1 MILGDAIW
9 DVMRVGE
16 EAVVGNLGVV
26 TGQEAL
32 DKVDCFGV
40 EAKAGKSLGEY
51 VMVNEVEEARDVEHE
66 GCGFQA
72 SVPGVVE
79 RQARVEWERPPNWVP
94 GTMLWLATS
103 NWIGGDFFKNFAG
116 AFHELYGSER

>member
-40 EAKAGKSLGEY
+40 EAKAGK
-51 VMVNEVEEARDVEHE
+51 
-66 GCGFQA
+66 C
-72 SVPGVVE
+72 
-79 RQARVEWERPPNWVP
+79 WESMSWLTKLKKLEMLNMRAVDFRP
-94 GTMLWLATS
+94 
-103 NWIGGDFFKNFAG
+103 
-116 AFHELYGSER
+116 LYQVWWMS